1 MSKPLLDRRWPWVVA
16 AVLIL
21 VAFLSMFVHISFGPK
36 IDGRP
41 MGSLDDVPKLRD
53 RQDVNV
59 LFILI
64 DMLRA
69 DRLSAYGYQR
79 DTSPTLSR
87 LASSGVRFAK
97 HLSQSSWTKAS
108 MASLWLSRYPARTGI
123 TRFDDLIPDQ
133 AVTAAEIFHEA
144 GFLTAGIYRNGWV
157 APTFGFEQGFDV
169 YMRPASR
176 RLPPQIKASNPTLA
190 ERGTDEDAVSA
201 AIEFLRVNGHKRW
214 FLYVH
219 LMDVHE
225 YTYDTS
231 SALFGG
237 TYSDI
242 YDNSIHWVDSVLG
255 VFFGYLADLKLDDHT
270 LVVVAADH
278 GEAFRERNL
287 EGHARF
293 VYKETTEIPL
303 FIAFPFRLPQGV
315 VVTAR
320 TRNVDVMPTIFD
332 LVGLPIPDGIDG
344 RSLVP
349 DVMAA
354 GRGQPPPDVD
364 RTAIAHL
371 DQTWGQ
377 RTSKPQ
383 NTVAVAEGDLR
394 YVRVEERGHPIE
406 QLFDSRVDPKE
417 LVEVSKDEP
426 EAMERLR
433 ERADAYLKVTPE
445 WGDAPERD
453 INELELNQLRALGYA
468 VP

>member
-16 AVLIL
+16 ALLIV
-21 VAFLSMFVHISFGPK
+21 VAFLSTFVHISFGPK

-41 MGSLDDVPKLRD
+41 EGSLDDVAALRD
-53 RQDVNV
+53 RKDLNV

-64 DMLRA
+64 DTLRA
-69 DRLSAYGYQR
+69 DRLGAYGYER
-79 DTSPTLSR
+79 DTSPTLDR
-87 LASSGVRFAK
+87 LASTGVRFGR

-108 MASLWLSRYPARTGI
+108 MASLWLSRYPARTGV

-133 AVTAAEIFHEA
+133 AVTAAELFHRA

-176 RLPPQIKASNPTLA
+176 ALPARMKATNPTLA
-190 ERGTDEDAVSA
+190 ERGTDEDAIGA
-201 AIEFLRVNGHKRW
+201 AIEFLRIHGHKRW

-242 YDNSIHWVDSVLG
+242 YDNAIRWTDSVLG
-255 VFFGYLADLKLDDHT
+255 VFWEYLVDLGLDDKT
-270 LVVVAADH
+270 LAVIVADH
-278 GEAFRERNL
+278 GEAFRERQL

-293 VYKETTEIPL
+293 VYKETTEIPFL
-303 FIAFPFRLPQGV
+303 LVFPFRLPEGV
-315 VVTAR
+315 VVTSR
-320 TRNVDVMPTIFD
+320 TRNLDVLPTLYD
-332 LVGLPIPDGIDG
+332 LVGIPAPEGIDG

-349 DVMAA
+349 DLLAA
-354 GRGQPPPDVD
+354 GRGEPPPEVD

-377 RTSKPQ
+377 RERKPR
-383 NTVAVAEGDLR
+383 NTVAVADGELR
-394 YVRVEERGHPIE
+394 YVRIDGPQPSE
-406 QLFDSRVDPKE
+406 QLFDAAVDPKE
-417 LVEVSKDEP
+417 LVEVSEDEP
-426 EAMERLR
+426 EALERLR
-433 ERADAYLKVTPE
+433 ARADAYMQTTPE

-453 INELELNQLRALGYA
+453 ITDLELNQLRALGYA
-468 VP
+468 IP